1 MSSRERK
8 HSLRVIK
15 CGVAPCSCV
24 VTLLARL
31 REARSDMVWVRGLL
45 EVWQMARYALL
56 GSAGKLSAH
65 VALCTLH
72 RFVRAGEWES
82 GVGVVE
88 GGVEP

>member
-1 MSSRERK
+1 
-8 HSLRVIK
+8 
-15 CGVAPCSCV
+15 

-45 EVWQMARYALL
+45 EICQVARHALL
-56 GSAGKLSAH
+56 GSPGKLAAH

-72 RFVRAGEWES
+72 RFVRASERKR

-88 GGVEP
+88 GGAEP